1 MIKSK
6 IMLAL
11 LASLGLAT
19 SSFAASTASAPVS
32 ASAPSASKLP
42 KVSGMPVLVDRTDL
56 VQAMPNAVLFNLGV
70 HAAFGEF
77 CHEL

>member
-19 SSFAASTASAPVS
+19 SSFAASIASTPVS
-32 ASAPSASKLP
+32 ASAPTASKLP

-56 VQAMPNAVLFNLGV
+56 ISMGLIPRSLLRLSIIYG
-70 HAAFGEF
+70 
-77 CHEL
+77 